1 MGRSARTALVLCLS
15 LTLTLAL
22 PIDTTTAAARLLG
35 VKLPHDLTVSK
46 LRKAYRKAA
55 SVSHPDVSGDEDA
68 EAVFVK
74 VTDAYHLLLKNIDN
88 PGKNKSPSSTTT
100 KTTTRTYT
108 HDRIIQDTQPD
119 HHAIHHTCIP

>member
-88 PGKNKSPSSTTT
+88 PGNHPTSV
-100 KTTTRTYT
+100 
-108 HDRIIQDTQPD
+108 HGA
-119 HHAIHHTCIP
+119 HACWGLRAGGTPGEAEADLQEAQRSRGQ